1 MKDPGPRELYLFW
14 LVVFEPW
21 DLESRWQCDG
31 RLTHGYVC
39 LTQKIPTSNH
49 FPPPPE
55 PLKKTSKKKK
65 KKKKK
70 KKNFINVN
78 WPVQDSSF
86 SKSAPIFFFY
96 TRKHFGI
103 WQIWQLPITFN
114 IYICLIPHSQYSP
127 KLRLFF
133 FLHLSLVEIIWFG
146 WFSSGNW
153 IIKIH
158 AYSLNLILANSFCHS
173 SSSSEHKKKKVCW
186 FECQLILHFSST

>member
-1 MKDPGPRELYLFW
+1 MWTD
-14 LVVFEPW
+14 
-21 DLESRWQCDG
+21 QCK
-31 RLTHGYVC
+31 TH
-39 LTQKIPTSNH
+39 H
-49 FPPPPE
+49 F
-55 PLKKTSKKKK
+55 LRMHK
-65 KKKKK
+65 
-70 KKNFINVN
+70 F
-78 WPVQDSSF
+78 
-86 SKSAPIFFFY
+86 FFFY

-173 SSSSEHKKKKVCW
+173 SSSSEHKKKKKYAG
-186 FECQLILHFSST
+186 LNASSFYISHLPNGGELMSQKAHSQYNRKRMGI